1 MANNKRFFKTINLVV
16 CDYDK
21 ARLQIFNP
29 DGEFVSRIEGEDI
42 ELSNPC
48 FVAVSSTERL
58 FVIDLAR
65 YCVHVFH

>member
-29 DGEFVSRIEGEDI
+29 DEEFVSRIEEEDI
-42 ELSNPC
+42 ELSNPRS
-48 FVAVSSTERL
+48 VAVSSTGRL

-65 YCVHVFH
+65 HCVHIFH

>member
-1 MANNKRFFKTINLVV
+1 MVV

-29 DGEFVSRIEGEDI
+29 DKEFVSRIEGEDI
-42 ELSNPC
+42 ELSNRRS
-48 FVAVSSTERL
+48 VAVSSTGRL

-65 YCVHVFH
+65 HCVHVFH